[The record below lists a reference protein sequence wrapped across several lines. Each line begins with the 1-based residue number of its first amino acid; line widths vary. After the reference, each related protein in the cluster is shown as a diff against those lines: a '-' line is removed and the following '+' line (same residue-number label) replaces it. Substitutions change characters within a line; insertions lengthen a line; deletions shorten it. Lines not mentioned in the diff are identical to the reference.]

1 VRSKDPIVMPLRR
14 VGSERKGAR
23 LEERRSDSQLLLLL
37 VELVVK
43 VEAMR
48 GEERRIGSWMLSCCV
63 ELHHVLREIARRW

>member
-1 VRSKDPIVMPLRR
+1 MRSKDPIVMPLRR

-23 LEERRSDSQLLLLL
+23 LEERRSDSQLLLLV

-48 GEERRIGSWMLSCCV
+48 GEERRGEENW
-63 ELHHVLREIARRW
+63 

>member
-23 LEERRSDSQLLLLL
+23 LEERRSDSQLLLLV

-48 GEERRIGSWMLSCCV
+48 
-63 ELHHVLREIARRW
+63 